1 MWSTGTN
8 QPAISVEK
16 PGSYILR
23 VTNNNDCAGDDT
35 IRVIQKS
42 CMEGVY
48 ILTAFTPGNNG
59 LNDVFRPLVFGVVI
73 RYEFSVFNRFGE
85 RMFVANETMKG
96 WDGTYKGEEMPANMY
111 VWMCSYQLEGSE
123 AKVEKEM
130 VSLIR

>member
-1 MWSTGTN
+1 
-8 QPAISVEK
+8 
-16 PGSYILR
+16 
-23 VTNNNDCAGDDT
+23 
-35 IRVIQKS
+35 
-42 CMEGVY
+42 MEGVY